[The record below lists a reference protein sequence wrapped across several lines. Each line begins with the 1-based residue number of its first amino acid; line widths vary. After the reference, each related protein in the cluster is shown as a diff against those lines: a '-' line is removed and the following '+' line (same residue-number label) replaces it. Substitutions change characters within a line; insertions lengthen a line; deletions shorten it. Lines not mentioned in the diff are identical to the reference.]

1 MRGGLYVRSG
11 DGYWSI
17 FHPNLQK
24 IFISAK
30 FVTLSCHAV
39 LFVTR
44 FKLLLNSSFLSFSA
58 KLAMSSYRLQ
68 GHEGRSVQFKLS
80 LVSVNFNA
88 SCELHRPA
96 FMTLEPI
103 RWHCKFCWEL
113 RNDEYNN
120 NIKLITNTTT
130 WRESLTNLAEINNFW
145 GFGRNVD
152 QYRSGLRTYRH
163 PLLSMQ

>member
-1 MRGGLYVRSG
+1 M
-11 DGYWSI
+11 
-17 FHPNLQK
+17 
-24 IFISAK
+24 IFICKSPLLHIIK
-30 FVTLSCHAV
+30 PKPFVYHRWRIPTKKISV
-39 LFVTR
+39 YFSKS
-44 FKLLLNSSFLSFSA
+44 KLTHHFSA
-58 KLAMSSYRLQ
+58 SAMSFYRLQ

-130 WRESLTNLAEINNFW
+130 WRESLTNLAKMNNFW
-145 GFGRNVD
+145 RFGRNVE
-152 QYRSGLRTYRH
+152 QYRSPLRTYSH
-163 PLLSMQ
+163 PLISMQ

>member
-1 MRGGLYVRSG
+1 MKY
-11 DGYWSI
+11 
-17 FHPNLQK
+17 
-24 IFISAK
+24 FIHRWRIPTKKSQ
-30 FVTLSCHAV
+30 C
-39 LFVTR
+39 
-44 FKLLLNSSFLSFSA
+44 LLLKIKTYSSFISFSA
-58 KLAMSSYRLQ
+58 KLAMSSYRFQ
-68 GHEGRSVQFKLS
+68 DHECRSVQFEPCVKDKIL
-80 LVSVNFNA
+80 NA

-130 WRESLTNLAEINNFW
+130 WRESLTNLAKMNNFW
-145 GFGRNVD
+145 RFGQNVD